1 MLDELLLEYEGLLDE
16 LLLEYEGLL
25 DEYERLLPEDPERE
39 AAYALLVKTITFNPT
54 TIAHNVF
61 LNFME

>member
-1 MLDELLLEYEGLLDE
+1 LLDELLLEYEGLLDE

-39 AAYALLVKTITFNPT
+39 AA
-54 TIAHNVF
+54 
-61 LNFME
+61 